1 MRSWLSTSTRA
12 APIGLMIVA
21 MLSVQTGA
29 SLAKGL
35 FPLVGAQGAT
45 TLRLVLSAALMAAIW
60 RPWKARLAHDNIGPL
75 IGYGLVLGAM
85 NMLFYLALRT
95 IPLGVAVAIEF
106 VGPLT
111 VALVQSRK
119 AADFLWVG
127 LAVAGLVLLLP
138 LGNVSKGLDLAGAAL
153 ALAAGGCWGLYI
165 VFGQKAG
172 AAHGGR
178 TVALG
183 SLIAAGLATP
193 FGIAHAGAHLI
204 SPAVLPLGLAV
215 AVLSSAIPY
224 SLEMVGLQRL
234 PTRTFGILMSL
245 EPAVGALS
253 GFLILGER
261 LTPLQLLAVA
271 AVMAAS
277 AGSVAT
283 SRAPKGEIEAEMM
296 V

>member
-1 MRSWLSTSTRA
+1 MRSWLATSTRA
-12 APIGLMIVA
+12 VPIGLMIVA

-45 TLRLVLSAALMAAIW
+45 TFRLALSALMMAVIW
-60 RPWKARLAHDNIGPL
+60 RPWKAKITRANIGPL
-75 IGYGLVLGAM
+75 IGYGLCLGGM

-106 VGPLT
+106 IGPLT
-111 VALVQSRK
+111 VALAQSRK
-119 AADFLWVG
+119 ATDFLWVA

-138 LGNVSKGLDLAGAAL
+138 LGNVSKGLDLVGAGL
-153 ALAAGGCWGLYI
+153 ALAAGGFWGLYI

-183 SLIAAGLATP
+183 TMIGALIAIP
-193 FGIAHAGAHLI
+193 FGVAHAGAHLL
-204 SPAVLPLGLAV
+204 SPAILPLGLAV

-261 LTPLQLLAVA
+261 LTPIQILAVA

-277 AGSVAT
+277 AGSVLT
-283 SRAPKGEIEAEMM
+283 SRDPKVEPDLMT
-296 V
+296 